1 MVRASDSI
9 PGAPWHSTV
18 DALLWLHPATADARG
33 VLPQGLASGPGITI
47 GGLIA
52 YRDGPVGP
60 YNEVFGAPVMLRGAP
75 LLSHVAFMAVDSQR
89 SVAGGRR
96 NWALPK
102 VSATF
107 GGDPGRPG
115 PVVASGDG
123 WALSVTTAA
132 RARRFPF
139 AATFRCSQLW
149 PDGEQRE
156 FSVRMRGRARLA
168 RAAVRHVSD
177 SSLRGWLADGDH
189 LAVLISG
196 SQDVSGPRPVQPVE
210 AAGAGVAPAPDVG
223 GASAPDAA
231 GGAPAR

>member
-9 PGAPWHSTV
+9 PGAPWRSTV

-33 VLPQGLASGPGITI
+33 VLPQGLAPGPGITI

-60 YNEVFGAPVMLRGAP
+60 YNEVFGAPVMVRGAA

-102 VSATF
+102 VLASF
-107 GGDPGRPG
+107 EGDPGRPG
-115 PVVASGDG
+115 RVAASGDG

-139 AATFRCSQLW
+139 VASFRCAQLW

-156 FSVRMRGRARLA
+156 FLVRMRGRARLA
-168 RAAVRHVSD
+168 RAAVRHVAD
-177 SSLRGWLADGDH
+177 SALRGWLADGDH

-196 SQDVSGPRPVQPVE
+196 RQDVSAPRLAPPVQ
-210 AAGAGVAPAPDVG
+210 
-223 GASAPDAA
+223 APDAGAATAPEA
-231 GGAPAR
+231 GGARPS